1 MGFVIHCISRRMK
14 PSQDF
19 SVNLEEKYVSSKEAL
34 CQMDCSS
41 VLVATRYS
49 LLINI

>member
-34 CQMDCSS
+34 CQMWI
-41 VLVATRYS
+41 AQAF
-49 LLINI
+49 LLLQSILC